1 MGLTFFILPPDYKSQ
16 LHTQIWELVQFGN
29 GFIWSDV
36 YQMPIHLRKFY
47 YNKLVEL
54 KKAEKEEIDKVKKK
68 SKVKR

>member
-1 MGLTFFILPPDYKSQ
+1 MGLTFFTLPLDYKSQ

-54 KKAEKEEIDKVKKK
+54 KKAEKEEVDKVKKK